1 MENTTTKSLVSVK
14 LLKATEVANLL
25 NISRAFVYQLMSQ
38 EKLSF
43 IKIGNAI
50 RVRPIDLQNYIESNH
65 SSTEME

>member
-38 EKLSF
+38 GELSF
-43 IKIGNAI
+43 IKIGNAMRI
-50 RVRPIDLQNYIESNH
+50 HPIDLQNYISTNH
-65 SSTEME
+65 SNQDRE

>member
-1 MENTTTKSLVSVK
+1 MDKTTNKSLVSVK

-50 RVRPIDLQNYIESNH
+50 RVRPIDLQNYIELNH

>member
-1 MENTTTKSLVSVK
+1 MDKTTNKSLVSVK

-50 RVRPIDLQNYIESNH
+50 RVRPIDLQNYIELNH
-65 SSTEME
+65 SNTDME